1 MKSPS
6 GAVGRATDVDK
17 LTDLFRE
24 YGVPTPVRIADIV
37 GKTVSYVTH
46 DDNRMILFFTDG
58 TGLCAEYDRR
68 VGFRSGMTLG
78 DWAHSYA
85 FAARCALTTSEAEE
99 ARLFDMQHKVADLLN
114 ERVEELERIEYER
127 LKAKYGG

>member
-1 MKSPS
+1 M
-6 GAVGRATDVDK
+6 DK

-24 YGVPTPVRIADIV
+24 YGVPTPVRIADII

-46 DDNRMILFFTDG
+46 DDNRLVLFFTDG

-68 VGFRSGMTLG
+68 AGVRSGMTLG
-78 DWAHSYA
+78 DWASTYA
-85 FAARCALTTSEAEE
+85 WVARCALATTEKGE
-99 ARLFDMQHKVADLLN
+99 ARLYEMQRKVGDLLN
-114 ERVEELERIEYER
+114 ERVEALERIEYER